1 MFDMNPD
8 NTWQQIL
15 KVLREQP
22 ATEAAVDP
30 WLAPLVPVSLSEV
43 SFILAAQTDI
53 AKSFI
58 MTRYKTH
65 IDEAAK
71 QVTGH
76 DIAVD
81 IISISDMPGA
91 PQQNIPIVKEGSAPS
106 YGTAAEKSAPAAQ
119 PEPEKIYIDE
129 KTGQGALFDAKST
142 TEEKPAGNIRVMDDA
157 SPLTIIGPGDRSSLR
172 QNYTFETFVTGSS
185 NRFAHAAAKAVA
197 ESPGMTYNPFFIYGG
212 VGLGK
217 THLMHAIGN
226 QILTNY
232 PNMRVLYIT
241 SEKFTNEFIDSIQ
254 EGRPDKFRQRYR
266 SIDVLLVDD
275 IQFLHNKERTQEEFF
290 HTFNALRQ
298 DNKQIILS
306 SDRKPSE
313 LKTLEDRLRSRFEW
327 GLITDITAPD
337 LETRIAI
344 LQKKA
349 MMDHISVPDDVLVFI
364 ASRIDKNIRE
374 LEGALTRV
382 VAYSSL
388 NKETITTGAAQKA
401 MQDIY
406 EKTERPTVTIELIQ
420 EIVCRYFKVSRED
433 LLGKSR
439 SRDIV
444 IPRQVAIY
452 LSKELTDTSL
462 QQIGNYFG
470 GKDHTTIMHAFNK
483 IRDSR
488 PKKDDLDK
496 SIIELIGQIQQ
507 M

>member
-1 MFDMNPD
+1 MFDMSPE
-8 NTWQQIL
+8 NTWKQVMDL
-15 KVLREQP
+15 LRENP
-22 ATEAAVDP
+22 ATEPAVDP
-30 WLAPLVPVSLSEV
+30 WLAPLMPVSLSEA

-53 AKSFI
+53 ARNFI
-58 MTRYKTH
+58 TTRY
-65 IDEAAK
+65 INYISNAVR
-71 QVTGH
+71 QILGH
-76 DIAVD
+76 DVPIN
-81 IISISDMPGA
+81 IISMKEMPEIFSEDPYPEIIKDSDPIVSSVSPA
-91 PQQNIPIVKEGSAPS
+91 PQEKEN
-106 YGTAAEKSAPAAQ
+106 
-119 PEPEKIYIDE
+119 IYIDE
-129 KTGQGALFDAKST
+129 NTGQGSLFDSGETA
-142 TEEKPAGNIRVMDDA
+142 EEKPAANVPDNF
-157 SPLTIIGPGDRSSLR
+157 SSLTIIGPGDRFSLLK
-172 QNYTFETFVTGSS
+172 NYTFDTFVTGSN

-226 QILTNY
+226 QILNNY

-266 SIDVLLVDD
+266 SIDALLVDD

-349 MMDHISVPDDVLVFI
+349 LLDHIRVPDDVLVFI
-364 ASRIDKNIRE
+364 ATRIDKNIRE

-382 VAYSSL
+382 VAYSSI
-388 NKETITTGAAQKA
+388 NREQITTNIAQQA
-401 MQDIY
+401 MNDLY
-406 EKTERPTVTIELIQ
+406 DKPERPNVTIELIQ
-420 EIVCRYFKVSRED
+420 EMVCRYYKVSKDD

-452 LSKELTDTSL
+452 LCKELTDTSL

-470 GKDHTTIMHAFNK
+470 GKDHTTVIHSFNK
-483 IRDSR
+483 IRDNR
-488 PKKDDLDK
+488 HKKEDLDK
-496 SIIELIGQIQQ
+496 SIIELISQIQK

>member
-1 MFDMNPD
+1 MFDMSPE
-8 NTWQQIL
+8 NTWKQVMDLL
-15 KVLREQP
+15 KENP
-22 ATEAAVDP
+22 ATEPAVDP
-30 WLAPLVPVSLSEV
+30 WLAPLMPVSLSEA

-53 AKSFI
+53 ARNFI
-58 MTRYKTH
+58 TTRYISH
-65 IDEAAK
+65 ISNAARQILGHDVSIDIISMKEMPEISSEGPPFRPETPDEAA
-71 QVTGH
+71 
-76 DIAVD
+76 
-81 IISISDMPGA
+81 
-91 PQQNIPIVKEGSAPS
+91 
-106 YGTAAEKSAPAAQ
+106 PAAILVS
-119 PEPEKIYIDE
+119 PAPLETVSVYIDE
-129 KTGQGALFDAKST
+129 KTGQGALFNSGETAG
-142 TEEKPAGNIRVMDDA
+142 EKPAPAANVPEDF
-157 SPLTIIGPGDRSSLR
+157 SPLTIIGSGDRSSLL
-172 QNYTFETFVTGSS
+172 QNYTFDTFVTGSN

-197 ESPGMTYNPFFIYGG
+197 ESPGMAYNPFFIYGG

-226 QILTNY
+226 QILDNY

-266 SIDVLLVDD
+266 SIDALLVDD

-298 DNKQIILS
+298 ENKQIILS

-349 MMDHISVPDDVLVFI
+349 LLDHISVPDDVLVFI
-364 ASRIDKNIRE
+364 ATRIDKNIRE

-382 VAYSSL
+382 VAYSSI
-388 NKETITTGAAQKA
+388 NREQITTNIAQQA
-401 MQDIY
+401 MNDLY
-406 EKTERPTVTIELIQ
+406 DKPERPSVTIELIQ
-420 EIVCRYFKVSRED
+420 EIVCRYYKVSKED

-439 SRDIV
+439 SRNIV

-452 LSKELTDTSL
+452 LCKELTDTSL

-470 GKDHTTIMHAFNK
+470 GKDHTTVMHSFNK
-483 IRDSR
+483 IRDNR
-488 PKKDDLDK
+488 HKKEDLDK
-496 SIIELIGQIQQ
+496 SIIELISQIQK

>member
-15 KVLREQP
+15 KVLREKP

-58 MTRYKTH
+58 MSRYKAY

-71 QVTGH
+71 QVVGR
-76 DIAVD
+76 DIGVE
-81 IISISDMPGA
+81 IISISDMPGPAVQSNPVVKDDA
-91 PQQNIPIVKEGSAPS
+91 P
-106 YGTAAEKSAPAAQ
+106 AAEKEAAPVTQ
-119 PEPEKIYIDE
+119 EPEKIYIDE
-129 KTGQGALFDAKST
+129 KTGQGALFDAALAV
-142 TEEKPAGNIRVMDDA
+142 EEKPAVTVKVSDDS

-266 SIDVLLVDD
+266 SIDALLVDD

-298 DNKQIILS
+298 ENKQIILS

-349 MMDHISVPDDVLVFI
+349 LLDHISVPDDVLVFI

-382 VAYSSL
+382 VAYSSI
-388 NKETITTGAAQKA
+388 NKETITTATAQKA
-401 MQDIY
+401 MQDLY
-406 EKTERPTVTIELIQ
+406 EKPERPTVTIELIQ
-420 EIVCRYFKVSRED
+420 EMVCRYFNVSKED

-444 IPRQVAIY
+444 VPRQIAIY

-483 IRDSR
+483 IRDNR

>member
-1 MFDMNPD
+1 MD
-8 NTWQQIL
+8 L
-15 KVLREQP
+15 LRENP
-22 ATEAAVDP
+22 ATEPAVDP
-30 WLAPLVPVSLSEV
+30 WLAPLMPVSLSEA

-53 AKSFI
+53 ARNFI
-58 MTRYKTH
+58 TTRYINH
-65 IDEAAK
+65 ISNAAR
-71 QVTGH
+71 QILGH
-76 DIAVD
+76 DVPID
-81 IISISDMPGA
+81 IISMKEMPEISSE
-91 PQQNIPIVKEGSAPS
+91 IPSSRPETPEEA
-106 YGTAAEKSAPAAQ
+106 TPAANLAA
-119 PEPEKIYIDE
+119 PTLHETGNVYIDE
-129 KTGQGALFDAKST
+129 KTGQGSLFDSGEAAG
-142 TEEKPAGNIRVMDDA
+142 EKPAANVPDDF
-157 SPLTIIGPGDRSSLR
+157 STLTIIGPGDRSSIL
-172 QNYTFETFVTGSS
+172 QNYTFDNFVTGSN

-226 QILTNY
+226 QILENY

-266 SIDVLLVDD
+266 SIDALLVDD

-298 DNKQIILS
+298 DNKQIVLS

-349 MMDHISVPDDVLVFI
+349 LLDHISVPDDVLVFI
-364 ASRIDKNIRE
+364 ATRIDKNIRE

-382 VAYSSL
+382 VAYSSI
-388 NKETITTGAAQKA
+388 NREQITTNIAQQA
-401 MQDIY
+401 MNDLY
-406 EKTERPTVTIELIQ
+406 DKPERPNVTIELIQ
-420 EIVCRYFKVSRED
+420 EMVCRYYKVAKED

-439 SRDIV
+439 NRNIV

-452 LSKELTDTSL
+452 LCKELTDTSL

-470 GKDHTTIMHAFNK
+470 GKDHTTVMHSFNK
-483 IRDSR
+483 IRDDR
-488 PKKDDLDK
+488 YKKEDLDK
-496 SIIELIGQIQQ
+496 SIIELISQIQK

>member
-1 MFDMNPD
+1 MFDMSPE
-8 NTWQQIL
+8 NTWKQVMDL
-15 KVLREQP
+15 LRENP
-22 ATEAAVDP
+22 ATEPAVGP
-30 WLAPLVPVSLSEV
+30 WLAPLMPVSLSGV

-53 AKSFI
+53 AKNFI
-58 MTRYKTH
+58 MTRYINH
-65 IDEAAK
+65 IANAAK
-71 QVTGH
+71 EILGH
-76 DIAVD
+76 DVSID
-81 IISISDMPGA
+81 IISMREMPDIA
-91 PQQNIPIVKEGSAPS
+91 PENKT
-106 YGTAAEKSAPAAQ
+106 YQ
-119 PEPEKIYIDE
+119 PETTEEIPVVRSAAPTPPETEKVYIDE
-129 KTGQGALFDAKST
+129 KTGQGSLFDA
-142 TEEKPAGNIRVMDDA
+142 EETAEENPAHANAPDDF
-157 SPLTIIGPGDRSSLR
+157 SPLTVIGPGDRSTLR
-172 QNYTFETFVTGSS
+172 QNYTFDTFVTGSN

-266 SIDVLLVDD
+266 SIDALLVDD

-344 LQKKA
+344 LHKKA
-349 MMDHISVPDDVLVFI
+349 MLDHISVPDDVLVFI

-382 VAYSSL
+382 VAYSSI
-388 NKETITTGAAQKA
+388 NKEQITTNIAQQA
-401 MQDIY
+401 MNDLY
-406 EKTERPTVTIELIQ
+406 DKPERPNVTIELIQ
-420 EIVCRYFKVSRED
+420 EMVCRYYKVSKED

-444 IPRQVAIY
+444 VPRQVAIY
-452 LSKELTDTSL
+452 LCKELTDTSL

-483 IRDSR
+483 IRDNR
-488 PKKDDLDK
+488 PKKEDLDK
-496 SIIELIGQIQQ
+496 SIIELISQIQQ